1 MINVYLPIHSTAIL
15 EENKSLFLAGTIEM
29 GNSRDWQAEVIDFIK
44 RSNIESLN
52 IFNPRRVVF
61 DQNDKEEIYNQI
73 TWELDNIAQS
83 DFIFMNL
90 CKDTVSPISLLEIGL
105 ILSLLKTSDLTF
117 IIHVE
122 HGYLRDQNVAVTL
135 NHWAFHNPK
144 VKVFFSTENKS
155 TYAESLF
162 FLIDSM
168 LK

>member
-1 MINVYLPIHSTAIL
+1 MINVYLPIHSTAVL

-29 GNSRDWQAEVIDFIK
+29 GNGRDWQAEVIDFIK

-73 TWELDNIAQS
+73 NWELDHIAQS

-105 ILSLLKTSDLTF
+105 ILSLLKTSDLKF

-122 HGYLRDQNVAVTL
+122 HGYLRDQNVEVTL
-135 NHWAFHNPK
+135 NHWAFHNPS